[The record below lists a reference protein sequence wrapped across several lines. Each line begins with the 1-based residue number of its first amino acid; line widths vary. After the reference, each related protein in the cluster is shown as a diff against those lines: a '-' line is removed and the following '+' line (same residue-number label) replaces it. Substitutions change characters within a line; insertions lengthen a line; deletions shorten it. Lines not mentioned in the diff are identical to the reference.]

1 MMGAGEGSSLPMNAQ
16 QLFLRGTIFSL
27 LLLGFGALSGCSKSY
42 PADSLKESL
51 IEICHKEYGIDNVQV
66 EIAGDTLGVY
76 LPFGRLFSA
85 DLKDAMATG
94 KVRNMESLFQ
104 PSAEA
109 IEKIEDLLFALSR
122 VMMSTDLPLRF
133 YKLQVTDVDHS
144 GLELTLTGFLDD
156 IKRVRIWDIS
166 RNEYRNRILHEIHLN
181 QAVVW
186 HSPVRKFFGELGSQ
200 PLDQVRKKY
209 LGESLSLENL
219 KHLFFDALPPDEKS
233 PRANVEWKIEDI
245 RSVDLDKTGAVVYA
259 RVQPQ
264 LLGEKPEILS
274 LKPLEFLFIVSI
286 FADEEPHIVR
296 IIPFQYRNEQGK
308 WIKIAFPTELQL
320 EKNLSEWRREFM
332 LEPLHLGT
340 FLSMQL
346 TRRVQADLAADE
358 RIHNTFRLLKVG
370 FDYVEKP
377 EPGKFSMNIQA
388 KLQDEQAGSGRK
400 ILLNEDMLYALNIVL
415 REFVDLVQN
424 YRFGDYQQIRLNV
437 ANSNLSE
444 VLDRDQL
451 ELFRRKEIDTAGLF
465 SLVKV

>member
-1 MMGAGEGSSLPMNAQ
+1 MSALQPMMRGA
-16 QLFLRGTIFSL
+16 LFSV
-27 LLLGFGALSGCSKSY
+27 LLGMTFLSGCSKSY

-51 IEICHKEYGIDNVQV
+51 ISICQKEYGIDNVQV

-85 DLKDAMATG
+85 DIKDAMATG

-122 VMMSTDLPLRF
+122 VMLSTDLPLKF
-133 YKLQVTDVDHS
+133 YVLQVTDVDHS

-186 HSPVRKFFGELGSQ
+186 HSPVRKFFGELGNQ
-200 PLDQVRKKY
+200 PLNVVRKKY
-209 LGESLSLENL
+209 LGESLSLKNL
-219 KHLFFDALPPDEKS
+219 KHLFFDALPPDEAS
-233 PRANVEWKIEDI
+233 PHAQIQWKIEDI

-259 RVQPQ
+259 RV
-264 LLGEKPEILS
+264 KPEIEGELS
-274 LKPLEFLFIVSI
+274 ATFSTEPLEFLFIVSI

-296 IIPFQYRNEQGK
+296 IIPFQYRDDTGK
-308 WIKIAFPTELQL
+308 WTKISFPSELQL

-340 FLSMQL
+340 FLSQQL
-346 TRRVQADLAADE
+346 TRRVQSDLAADE
-358 RIHNTFRLLKVG
+358 RIHNTFHMIKIG

-377 EPGKFSMNIQA
+377 EPGRFSMNVQA
-388 KLQDEQAGSGRK
+388 KLQDDKGGAGRGL
-400 ILLNEDMLYALNIVL
+400 LLNEDMLYAMNIAL

-424 YRFGDYQQIRLNV
+424 YRFGDYQQISLN
-437 ANSNLSE
+437 ALNLKSPE
-444 VLDRDQL
+444 VLSRDQL
-451 ELFRRKEIDTAGLF
+451 ELFRRKEIDTAALF
-465 SLVKV
+465 SFVKA